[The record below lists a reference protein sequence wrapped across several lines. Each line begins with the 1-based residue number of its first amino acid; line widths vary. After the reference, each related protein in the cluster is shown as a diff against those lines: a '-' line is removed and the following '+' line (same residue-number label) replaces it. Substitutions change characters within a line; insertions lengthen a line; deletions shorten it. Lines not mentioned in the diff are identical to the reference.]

1 MHINFKDIEV
11 KVLTIP
17 SNTSRLD
24 QFKRVFEDKL
34 NFDVYYGITL
44 PRPLGCDISLIK
56 LWNIIKPPILI
67 LEDDCC
73 PTEWFK
79 TEMNVPDDADVVH
92 IGTSGWG
99 VKDGKSEWNNLSLS
113 KYNDDYYKISGMTS
127 THGMLFLTQR
137 YLENLKSIGQKYPF
151 LCEVG
156 GVGIDYFTCQY
167 QHEYNVY
174 GVAKP
179 LVYQNDPSTEGMT
192 KYPLEDIYKNLKEN
206 V

>member
-1 MHINFKDIEV
+1 MYINLNQIEV
-11 KVLTIP
+11 KLLTIQR
-17 SNTSRLD
+17 NVERLD
-24 QFKRVFEDKL
+24 RFNSLFKDKL
-34 NFDVYYGITL
+34 NFDIYYGVTL
-44 PRPLGCDISLIK
+44 PRPLGCDISF
-56 LWNIIKPPILI
+56 IKPPILI

-79 TEMNVPDDADVVH
+79 TELNVPDDADVVH

-99 VKDGKSEWNNLSLS
+99 VKDGRSEWNNLSIS
-113 KYNDDYYKISGMTS
+113 KYNDDYYRVSGMTS

-137 YLENLKSIGQKYPF
+137 YLENLISIGQKYPV

-156 GVGIDYFTCQY
+156 GVGIDYFTCQH
-167 QHEYNVY
+167 QHKYNVY

-192 KYPLEDIYKNLKEN
+192 KHPLEDIYKKLK
-206 V
+206 